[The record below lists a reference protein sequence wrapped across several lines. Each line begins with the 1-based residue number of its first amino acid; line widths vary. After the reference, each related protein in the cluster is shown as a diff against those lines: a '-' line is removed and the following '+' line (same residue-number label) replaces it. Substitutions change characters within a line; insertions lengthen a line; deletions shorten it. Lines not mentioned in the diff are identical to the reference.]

1 MDSGGW
7 KDLVQA
13 IIDKDIKKFNYYIDM
28 DFDPDFLHPEMMT
41 SVLIEAARIGHLEM
55 TERLLN
61 KGASPKLTSQMGESA
76 IQIAKNNKD
85 KELLKLLKKYR

>member
-13 IIDKDIKKFNYYIDM
+13 IIDQDMEKFNYYIEM

-41 SVLIEAARIGHLEM
+41 SVLIEAARTGNLEM
-55 TERLLN
+55 TQQLLE
-61 KGASPKLTSQMGESA
+61 KGANPELTSQLGESA
-76 IQIAKNNKD
+76 IQIAKRNNNR
-85 KELLKLLKKYR
+85 ELIKLLKQY

>member
-13 IIDKDIKKFNYYIDM
+13 IIDQDMEKFNYYIEM

-41 SVLIEAARIGHLEM
+41 SVLIEATRTGNLEM
-55 TERLLN
+55 TRQLLE
-61 KGASPKLTSQMGESA
+61 KGATPKLTSQLGESA
-76 IQIAKNNKD
+76 IQIAKRNKNR
-85 KELLKLLKKYR
+85 ELIKLLKQY